1 MISLDSTLGRS
12 SIALLAV
19 ALVLAPVAGLPLAGA
34 QTSSA
39 PPTPEQISI
48 DGQPS
53 YVVSLSDGAVSDLRT
68 WADSDP
74 DRSIQR
80 VTGDGNIAVVAAP
93 KAQAEDLGAFATA
106 KAAVRSPSV
115 VLDDSLAEQRWTDS
129 VSANFEHERL
139 APKESLVSQDQFDA
153 PEPGLLTKARNG
165 FQTGA
170 ANPSG
175 IAFSEDANRT
185 SMAESRSITGTDNV
199 SASGQ
204 GVRVAVIDTGLNTA
218 GGEVFGNGSVASD
231 VRVDPDSRDYV
242 ENETVR
248 ADGVKALADGN
259 GHGTWV
265 ASAIAANA
273 SGTTHDGIAPG
284 AQLLVLRAL
293 DDDGSGS
300 TADIAAAVRYAVDND
315 ADVISMSLGSPVY
328 DEALADALQYAEDN
342 GVPVVVAAGNSRPT
356 ARWVGS
362 PADSDTAITVAA
374 TNGEDPADAK
384 SAYFSQLGPDPGT
397 TDGSGGAS
405 AGATVDIAAPGMET
419 TARVPTTTGSV
430 TNSTLSGTSMATPM
444 VAAGVAA
451 YLESNPDATASEVR
465 TWVREGARPIP
476 TAGETEV
483 GAGML
488 AVDNT
493 VNEDAPAEDQ
503 DEARVTA
510 AVERDRLHRALS
522 ESSGGLIGQLIGDVD
537 LPF

>member
-12 SIALLAV
+12 SIALLVV

-80 VTGDGNIAVVAAP
+80 VTDGGLAVVSAP
-93 KAQAEDLGAFATA
+93 RAQAEDVGVLATVR
-106 KAAVRSPSV
+106 AAVRSPSV
-115 VLDDSLAEQRWTDS
+115 ILGDSLVEQPWTDS
-129 VSANFEHERL
+129 VSPNYRHQRL
-139 APKESLVSQDQFDA
+139 APRESLLSRGQFDA
-153 PEPGLLTKARNG
+153 PEPGTLTQALNR
-165 FQTGA
+165 FETGS

-185 SMAESRSITGTDNV
+185 SMRESRAVTGTDNV
-199 SASGQ
+199 STTGA

-218 GGEVFGNGSVASD
+218 GGEVFGNGSVGSD
-231 VRVDPDSRDYV
+231 LRVDPDSKDFT

-248 ADGVKALADGN
+248 ADGIDALSDGN

-273 SGTTHDGIAPG
+273 SGTTHDGIAPD

-293 DDDGSGS
+293 GDDGGGS
-300 TADIAAAVRYAVDND
+300 TADIASAVRYAVDND

-328 DEALADALQYAEDN
+328 DPALADALQYAEDN
-342 GVPVVVAAGNSRPT
+342 GVPVVVAAGNSRQT
-356 ARWVGS
+356 TRWVGS
-362 PADSDTAITVAA
+362 PADAESAITVAA
-374 TNGEDPADAK
+374 TTGEVPGDAK
-384 SAYFSQLGPDPGT
+384 SAYFSQVGPDPGS
-397 TDGSGGAS
+397 TDGSNGVT
-405 AGATVDIAAPGMET
+405 AGATIDISAPGMET

-444 VAAGVAA
+444 VAAGVAN
-451 YLESNPDATASEVR
+451 YLEANSDAAPSEVR
-465 TWVREGARPIP
+465 TWIREGARPIP

-488 AVDNT
+488 AVDNL
-493 VNEDAPAEDQ
+493 VSEDAAATDQ
-503 DEARVTA
+503 ADAHTDA
-510 AVERDRLHRALS
+510 AVDRDRLYRTLS
-522 ESSGGLIGQLIGDVD
+522 DSQGGLVARL
-537 LPF
+537 LPEFSLPV